1 MKGFDGII
9 IETVEIGGRIGCHRD
24 RAVTAGLTEKA
35 SWPRFYLAS
44 FDGYQV
50 FVRRELIGD
59 SASV

>member
-35 SWPRFYLAS
+35 SWP
-44 FDGYQV
+44 
-50 FVRRELIGD
+50 
-59 SASV
+59 

>member
-35 SWPRFYLAS
+35 SCLD
-44 FDGYQV
+44 FDLPALMGTRY
-50 FVRRELIGD
+50 
-59 SASV
+59 S

>member
-44 FDGYQV
+44 FHGYRV
-50 FVRRELIGD
+50 FVKQELIGD